1 MAIASLRSIFLSF
14 FLSELDL
21 EKNNNTKAENMV
33 MDKLKIHSL
42 VAILLLC
49 SDVLIHP
56 MKNENP
62 IAMERMMSR

>member
-21 EKNNNTKAENMV
+21 EKNNNTKAENKV
-33 MDKLKIHSL
+33 MDKLNIHSL
-42 VAILLLC
+42 VAISLLC

>member
-1 MAIASLRSIFLSF
+1 MAIASLRNIFLSF

-33 MDKLKIHSL
+33 MDKLKIHSF
-42 VAILLLC
+42 VAISLLY
-49 SDVLIHP
+49 SDVLTHP